1 MSVGL
6 VLIIAIILM
15 LLSMPI
21 AFAIA
26 IASTIYFIFIGK
38 SLLLIP
44 QAMTGAIDSFP
55 LLAIPLFML
64 VGLVMNM
71 SGVTKRIF
79 NFASS
84 LVGHFPGGLGHVNVV
99 ASIIFAGMSGS
110 ATADAAGLGTIEI
123 RAMKE
128 EGFDSEFSAA
138 VTAASSTIGPIIPPS
153 MPMII
158 YGTILGVSVGRLFL
172 GGFIPGLL
180 MGLSLMILIYF
191 ISKKAH
197 YPVRPRSTFIGIIKN
212 FVKAIFPLLT
222 PVILIGGIIFGIFTP
237 TEAAGVAAVYAF
249 FLGTVI
255 YRELKLKHVMDICVE
270 VAIITGTTLFILAT
284 AFLFVWIITINHIP
298 EIILDFILSINLGR
312 IWFLL
317 VINIFLLFV
326 GALTTIA
333 PAVILFGP
341 ILKPV
346 ILGMGIDPVHFGVIF
361 VLNLMIGLL
370 TPPVGPVLFI
380 MSNITGLPFEKI
392 AKACFPFII
401 PLVIVLLLITYVP
414 GFVLWLPNLLMGTG

>member
-1 MSVGL
+1 MSVLLILAIAL
-6 VLIIAIILM
+6 VLM
-15 LLSMPI
+15 LLNMPI

-26 IASTIYFIFIGK
+26 ISSTVYFIFAGK
-38 SLLLIP
+38 SLLIIP

-84 LVGHFPGGLGHVNVV
+84 LVGHIPGGLGHVNVV

-123 RAMKE
+123 AAMKE
-128 EGFDSEFSAA
+128 EGFDAEFSAA

-172 GGFIPGLL
+172 GGLIPGLL

-191 ISKKAH
+191 ISLKRK
-197 YPVRPRSTFIGIIKN
+197 YPVHDKSTIKEIVKYFIQ
-212 FVKAIFPLLT
+212 AILPLMT
-222 PVILIGGIIFGIFTP
+222 PIILIGGIIFGIFTP
-237 TEAAGVAAVYAF
+237 TEAAGVAAIYAI
-249 FLGTVI
+249 FLGGVI
-255 YRELKLKHVMDICVE
+255 YRELTLKHIFDTCVE
-270 VAIITGTTLFILAT
+270 VALTTGTTLLILAT

-298 EIILDFILSINLGR
+298 ETILNFIQSINLSKFA
-312 IWFLL
+312 FLL
-317 VINIFLLFV
+317 IINLFLLFV
-326 GALTTIA
+326 GALTTVT

-341 ILKPV
+341 ILAPV

-380 MSNITGLPFEKI
+380 MSNITGLPFERI

-414 GFVLWLPNLLMGTG
+414 AFVLWLPNLLMGV

>member
-1 MSVGL
+1 MSVLLILAIAL
-6 VLIIAIILM
+6 VLM
-15 LLSMPI
+15 LLNMPI
-21 AFAIA
+21 AFSIA
-26 IASTIYFIFIGK
+26 ISSTVYFIFEGK
-38 SLLLIP
+38 SLLIIP

-79 NFASS
+79 NLASS
-84 LVGHFPGGLGHVNVV
+84 LVGHIPGGLGHVNVI

-123 RAMKE
+123 KAMKD
-128 EGFDSEFSAA
+128 EGFDAEFSAA

-172 GGFIPGLL
+172 GGLIPGLL

-191 ISKKAH
+191 ISLKRK
-197 YPVRPRSTFIGIIKN
+197 YPVHDKSTIKEIVKYFIQ
-212 FVKAIFPLLT
+212 AIFPLMT
-222 PVILIGGIIFGIFTP
+222 PIILIGGIVFGIFTP
-237 TEAAGVAAVYAF
+237 TEAAGVAAIYAI
-249 FLGTVI
+249 FLGGVI
-255 YRELKLKHVMDICVE
+255 YRELTLKHIFDTCVE
-270 VAIITGTTLFILAT
+270 VALITGTTLFILST

-298 EIILDFILSINLGR
+298 ETILNLIQSLNLSKFAFLLIINL
-312 IWFLL
+312 
-317 VINIFLLFV
+317 FLLFV
-326 GALTTIA
+326 GALTTVT

-341 ILKPV
+341 ILAPV

-380 MSNITGLPFEKI
+380 MSNITGLPFERI

-414 GFVLWLPNLLMGTG
+414 AFVLWLPNLLMGV

>member
-1 MSVGL
+1 MSVFLIL
-6 VLIIAIILM
+6 VIAIVLM
-15 LLSMPI
+15 LINMPI

-26 IASTIYFIFIGK
+26 ISSTFYFIFEGK
-38 SLLLIP
+38 SLMIIP
-44 QAMTGAIDSFP
+44 QAMTGAVDSFP

-79 NFASS
+79 NFATS

-123 RAMKE
+123 EAMKE
-128 EGFDSEFSAA
+128 DGFDAEFSAA

-191 ISKKAH
+191 ISVKRK
-197 YPVRPRSTFIGIIKN
+197 YPVHKKSTINEIFKY
-212 FVKAIFPLLT
+212 FFQAILPLMT
-222 PVILIGGIIFGIFTP
+222 PVILIGGIVFGIFTP
-237 TEAAGVAAVYAF
+237 TEAAGVAAIYAI
-249 FLGTVI
+249 FLGIII
-255 YRELKLKHVMDICVE
+255 YHELTLKHIIEICVE
-270 VAIITGTTLFILAT
+270 VALVTGTTLFILAT
-284 AFLFVWIITINHIP
+284 AFLFVWIITINHVP
-298 EIILDFILSINLGR
+298 ETILNFIQSINLSK
-312 IWFLL
+312 IAFLFI
-317 VINIFLLFV
+317 INIFLLFV
-326 GALTTIA
+326 GTLTTVM

-341 ILKPV
+341 ILAPV

-370 TPPVGPVLFI
+370 TPPVGPVLFV
-380 MSNITGLPFEKI
+380 MSNITGLPFERI

-401 PLVIVLLLITYVP
+401 PLVVVLLLITYVP
-414 GFVLWLPNLLMGTG
+414 AFVLWLPNLLMGS

>member
-1 MSVGL
+1 MSVFLIL
-6 VLIIAIILM
+6 VIALVLM
-15 LLSMPI
+15 LLNMPI

-26 IASTIYFIFIGK
+26 ISSTVYYIFEGK
-38 SLLLIP
+38 SLLIIP

-84 LVGHFPGGLGHVNVV
+84 LVGHLPGGLGHVNVV

-123 RAMKE
+123 EAMKK
-128 EGFDSEFSAA
+128 EGFDGEFSAA

-191 ISKKAH
+191 MSLKRK
-197 YPVRPRSTFIGIIKN
+197 YPVHDKSTIKEI
-212 FVKAIFPLLT
+212 VKYFFQAIFPLMT
-222 PVILIGGIIFGIFTP
+222 PVILIGGIVFGIFTP
-237 TEAAGVAAVYAF
+237 TEAAGVAAIYAI
-249 FLGTVI
+249 FLGVVI
-255 YRELKLKHVMDICVE
+255 YRELKLKHIFDTCVE
-270 VAIITGTTLFILAT
+270 VALTTGTTLLILAT
-284 AFLFVWIITINHIP
+284 AFLFVWIITINHVP
-298 EIILDFILSINLGR
+298 ETILNFIQSMNLNKIVFLLIINL
-312 IWFLL
+312 
-317 VINIFLLFV
+317 FLLFV
-326 GALTTIA
+326 GALTTVA

-341 ILKPV
+341 ILSPV

-380 MSNITGLPFEKI
+380 MSNITELPFERI

-414 GFVLWLPNLLMGTG
+414 AFVLWLPNLLMGV